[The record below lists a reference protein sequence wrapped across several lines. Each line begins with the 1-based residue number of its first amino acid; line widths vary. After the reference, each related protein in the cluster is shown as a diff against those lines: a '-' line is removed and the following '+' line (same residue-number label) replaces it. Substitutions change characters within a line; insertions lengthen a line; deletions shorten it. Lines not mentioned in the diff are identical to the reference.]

1 MAINKKKNVMIQV
14 TFPKK
19 DAEQLETL
27 KKAFNN
33 EGIKVSKSDIL
44 VKALRE
50 YIKMLV
56 YCGAKVKKAEDKVEE
71 PQGEKQD
78 A

>member
-1 MAINKKKNVMIQV
+1 MINKEKNVMIQV
-14 TFPKK
+14 TFPKE

-27 KKAFNN
+27 KEAFNK

-44 VKALRE
+44 VHALRQ
-50 YIKMLV
+50 YIQTLV
-56 YCGAKVKKAEDKVEE
+56 ICGSVETKHEDKVEE

>member
-1 MAINKKKNVMIQV
+1 MAINKEKNVMIQV
-14 TFPKK
+14 TFPKE

-33 EGIKVSKSDIL
+33 EGNKVSKSEIL

-56 YCGAKVKKAEDKVEE
+56 WCSKVKEAEDKVEE

>member
-1 MAINKKKNVMIQV
+1 MINRKKNVNIQV
-14 TFPKK
+14 TFSKE
-19 DAEQLETL
+19 DAEQLEAL
-27 KKAFNN
+27 KNAFNN

-44 VKALRE
+44 AKALRE
-50 YIKMLV
+50 YIKMIV
-56 YCGAKVKKAEDKVEE
+56 YCGAKANRKAEDKVEE

>member
-1 MAINKKKNVMIQV
+1 MAINKEKNVLIQV
-14 TFPKK
+14 TFPKH

-27 KKAFNN
+27 KNAYHNN
-33 EGIKVSKSDIL
+33 GIKVSKSDIL
-44 VKALRE
+44 VQALRE

-56 YCGAKVKKAEDKVEE
+56 WSAQVKEAEDKVEE